1 MQLKTK
7 ILKFIPQNSITILLL
22 LCAQTFMVAQEVIAV
37 DSTGVAREN
46 PLADTATAPKE
57 IDSIRPFKRFKAEG
71 VSAVIGGYVV
81 LDSDIDKSYLEF
93 QQNGVSVEEVSR
105 CELLG
110 KLMED
115 KLYLHQA
122 EQDSIVISDAE
133 INPQVDQLVQYMVGQ
148 LGSEE
153 KVVSYYRKDNLLQL
167 KNDLLK
173 AKREI
178 ELAKRMQGK
187 VVENVE
193 VTPEEVSI
201 FFNSIPEGERP
212 VFSAEVEVAQIVVEP
227 KVSKEA
233 TQAVIDRLNQF
244 REDIVEG
251 GSSFATKAALYSKG
265 PSSPKGGLLPSMRRG
280 DPYAKE
286 FKDVAFSLLEGEVSE
301 PFETDFGFHI
311 LKVDKIR
318 GQEIDVRHII
328 LFPELTNAAI
338 EEANDRIEKIRTTII
353 NDSITF
359 DRAARLYSDDTTTRN
374 DGGQLVNPSNLDT
387 RFDLTKMDPSLSA
400 QVYNLAKDEVSKIF
414 VDEDRTGK
422 KTFKFLTV
430 TNRYEEHPADFI
442 KDYEKIKSLALRQKQ
457 IKTIQ
462 EWQEKKIKDTYVNV
476 NQDYKECD
484 FASNWVKQ

>member
-1 MQLKTK
+1 
-7 ILKFIPQNSITILLL
+7 
-22 LCAQTFMVAQEVIAV
+22 
-37 DSTGVAREN
+37 
-46 PLADTATAPKE
+46 
-57 IDSIRPFKRFKAEG
+57 
-71 VSAVIGGYVV
+71 
-81 LDSDIDKSYLEF
+81 
-93 QQNGVSVEEVSR
+93 
-105 CELLG
+105 
-110 KLMED
+110 MED

>member
-1 MQLKTK
+1 
-7 ILKFIPQNSITILLL
+7 
-22 LCAQTFMVAQEVIAV
+22 
-37 DSTGVAREN
+37 
-46 PLADTATAPKE
+46 
-57 IDSIRPFKRFKAEG
+57 
-71 VSAVIGGYVV
+71 
-81 LDSDIDKSYLEF
+81 
-93 QQNGVSVEEVSR
+93 
-105 CELLG
+105 
-110 KLMED
+110 
-115 KLYLHQA
+115 LHQA